1 MVLRSSTRRCGIS
14 LILVVVSLVSIF
26 GVLALSLEGGMLLTE
41 RRNAQATADAAAF
54 AAASDL
60 YYNWFANSGTDP
72 AGTARAAAFRTAGYN
87 GYLNDGT
94 QTVVTVNIPPT
105 SGDYI
110 GKPGYAEVIVE
121 YYQTRAFSSI
131 FGTDRVPV
139 RARAVAV
146 GMPKAGEFGI
156 LVLDPTIKSAYNV
169 GGGAIVEVTNVP
181 IVVDSNN
188 TEAAT
193 ANGGAGSIADTL
205 YVVGNYS
212 TSGGGYFTGPIVTGA
227 QPMEDPLKYLPPPD
241 PKSMVVQSNKKTQM
255 TNGTTVLYPGVY
267 KGGISASSTASLTL
281 MPGIYYMDTG
291 GFSFT
296 GYGSLIGHG
305 VMIYNDPGN
314 GNADGVNISANATVD
329 LSPMTNGIYA
339 GITFFQDRTADV
351 DCNVSGG
358 SGLHIDGTFYF
369 ANAKVN
375 LTGTGG
381 FVNIGS
387 QYVCRML
394 NCQGGATI
402 HIDWNPDKVAK
413 VRFITIVE

>member
-1 MVLRSSTRRCGIS
+1 MVLRSSTRRRGIS
-14 LILVVVSLVSIF
+14 LVLVVVSLVSIM

-41 RRNAQATADAAAF
+41 RRNAQATADAASF

-60 YYNWFANSGTDP
+60 YYNWFSNQGVDV

-87 GYLNDGT
+87 GYMNDGT
-94 QTVVTVNIPPT
+94 QTVVTVNIPPL
-105 SGDYI
+105 SGDYV

-121 YYQTRAFSSI
+121 YYHTRAFSSI

-139 RARAVAV
+139 RARAVSV

-188 TEAAT
+188 AEAAT
-193 ANGGAGSIADTL
+193 ANGGAGSIADQM
-205 YVVGNYS
+205 YIVGAYS
-212 TSGGGYFTGPIVTGA
+212 TAGGGYFTGPITTGA

-241 PKSMVVQSNKKTQM
+241 KNSLTKQSNKKVQYTQ
-255 TNGTTVLYPGVY
+255 GTTILYPGVY
-267 KGGISASSTASLTL
+267 RGGISASSTASLTL

-291 GFSFT
+291 GFSFS
-296 GYGSLIGHG
+296 GYGNLIGHG

-314 GNADGVNISANATVD
+314 GNADGVSISANATVD
-329 LSPMTNGIYA
+329 LSPMTTGIYA

-351 DCNVSGG
+351 DCNISGG
-358 SGLHIDGTFYF
+358 SGFHVDGTFYF
-369 ANAKVN
+369 ANARIN

-381 FVNIGS
+381 FVNMGS